1 MSLEAIRELSDEAA
15 AQAAKKK
22 LLPYVPHNAKEIEGY
37 TSFPFP
43 FLGDYVPPGWTKTD
57 EEWFVDSS
65 GFGQESE
72 PALTVVAFKKV
83 LAEYVHDFPGRGFGI
98 TSAGQFQVYVAAY
111 ALATE

>member
-1 MSLEAIRELSDEAA
+1 MSGNVQRHVFASRLPGEQSILA
-15 AQAAKKK
+15 
-22 LLPYVPHNAKEIEGY
+22 LLCPLLLAEPSVVRP
-37 TSFPFP
+37 SFPFP